1 MSSSND
7 NKPVC
12 AEVGVGPGNGAAF
25 GRAMSAKG
33 YQVALLARNADY
45 LEDLAA
51 EIDGAKAFRCDVTEP
66 ENVKSTFEAIATDL
80 GAIDVLL
87 YNAGS
92 GRFGDFD
99 GTSPEDM
106 TSSWEVNVLG
116 LFHCAK
122 QVVDGMV
129 SRGAG
134 NIVVTGATASLRGGA
149 NFAAFASAKAAQRSL
164 AQSMARHL
172 GPKGVHVSLFIVDG
186 IIDLPRTRK
195 AMPDAPDERFM
206 NPDHIAQSVVHL
218 IEQPRSAWTFEM
230 DLRPFGEKW

>member
-1 MSSSND
+1 MSPSDTNQ
-7 NKPVC
+7 PVC
-12 AEVGVGPGNGAAF
+12 AVVGVGPGNGAAF

-66 ENVKSTFEAIATDL
+66 DDVRSTFEAIRSDL
-80 GAIDVLL
+80 GAVDVLL

-92 GRFGDFD
+92 GRFGDFE

-106 TSSWEVNVLG
+106 RTSWEVNVLG

-122 QVVDGMV
+122 QVVDGML
-129 SRGAG
+129 SKGAG

-149 NFAAFASAKAAQRSL
+149 GFAAFASAKAAQRSL

-172 GPKGVHVSLFIVDG
+172 GPKGIHVSLFIVDG
-186 IIDLPRTRK
+186 MIDLPRTRQ

-206 NPDHIAQSVVHL
+206 SPDHIAQSVVHL

-230 DLRPFGEKW
+230 DLRPFSEKW

>member
-1 MSSSND
+1 MS
-7 NKPVC
+7 KPVC
-12 AEVGVGPGNGAAF
+12 AVVGVGPGNGAAF

-51 EIDGAKAFRCDVTEP
+51 EIDGAKAFRCDVTDPDE
-66 ENVKSTFEAIATDL
+66 VASAF
-80 GAIDVLL
+80 GAIRDELGPVDVLL

-92 GRFGDFD
+92 GRFGDF
-99 GTSPEDM
+99 GATSIEDM
-106 TSSWEVNVLG
+106 TASWDVNVRG
-116 LFHCAK
+116 LFLCAK
-122 QVVDGMV
+122 QVVDAMV
-129 SRGAG
+129 DKGAG

-164 AQSMARHL
+164 AQSLARHL
-172 GPKGVHVSLFIVDG
+172 GPKGIHVSLFIVDG
-186 IIDLPRTRK
+186 IIDLPRTRE
-195 AMPDAPDERFM
+195 AMPDAPDDRFM
-206 NPDHIAQSVVHL
+206 KPDDIASSVLHL

>member
-1 MSSSND
+1 MSPPNEP
-7 NKPVC
+7 KPVC
-12 AEVGVGPGNGAAF
+12 AVVGVGPGNGAAF

-33 YQVALLARNADY
+33 HQVALLARNADY

-66 ENVKSTFEAIATDL
+66 EAVKNTFEAIARDL
-80 GAIDVLL
+80 GPVDVLL

-99 GTSPEDM
+99 GASAEDM
-106 TSSWEVNVLG
+106 RSSWEVNVLG

-122 QVVDGMV
+122 QVVDSMV
-129 SRGAG
+129 RKGRG

-149 NFAAFASAKAAQRSL
+149 NFTAFASAKAAQRSL

-172 GPKGVHVSLFIVDG
+172 GPKGIHVSLFIVDG

-206 NPDHIAQSVVHL
+206 NPDHIAESVVHL
-218 IEQPRSAWTFEM
+218 IEQPPSAWTFEM